1 MTDPDYILAQAPQ
14 CRVIRDA
21 AGMLQL
27 TIGPV
32 SIRLTEQS
40 LEMVRATLVEACRHL
55 HEHPAADRPALQLI
69 SSR

>member
-1 MTDPDYILAQAPQ
+1 MADPDYILAQAPQ
-14 CRVIRDA
+14 CRVARDA

-55 HEHPAADRPALQLI
+55 HEQPALERPALRLVD
-69 SSR
+69 SM